1 MQTTLAELLSGENYR
16 ILVDWL
22 DASEGD
28 APAFAG
34 TFMTTLN
41 LMYMNRTGSP
51 VTRRGGSGGA
61 KLSLARLMK
70 DSREKDATGTNDVA
84 TGSFRKVPETNRKN
98 ERHGIVTQSIESE
111 EYSRLHGPDVRGAS
125 FRNFPETNRKE
136 DDRHANFG
144 TVGGGTL
151 LLEDENAF
159 RETGLDSLA
168 LAGAVAWH
176 YGLLESRLT
185 RGRPMTM
192 SFLQAV
198 LYIIYGTCLAQRK
211 TRIVS
216 EHPQMW
222 QYGPVFARVYT
233 KMRGGAAPDRETAER
248 IRRDD
253 PVLYEFIARTV
264 RMSVTKKFSDLTAP
278 LKQKTSPW
286 GRCNAR
292 NGDRWSTPLDDA
304 EIAEWFGKRIANS
317 GVH

>member
-84 TGSFRKVPETNRKN
+84 TGSFRKVPET
-98 ERHGIVTQSIESE
+98 
-111 EYSRLHGPDVRGAS
+111 D
-125 FRNFPETNRKE
+125 RKE

-151 LLEDENAF
+151 PLEDENAF

-233 KMRGGAAPDRETAER
+233 KMRGGAAPDREAAER